1 MKRAA
6 ATDFDQRVHVLYDDY
21 THGRIDRREFAR
33 RAAALTVAGVTV
45 ETLLASLAPNYTFAQ
60 QVAADDPRIKSQRIE
75 YPSPQGGGT
84 IRGLR
89 VQPAGADGKL
99 PTVLVVHENRGLNPY
114 IEDVARRLAVAGF
127 IALAPDALSPLG
139 GYPGNDDEGRAM
151 QARRDS
157 EEMTQDFIAGAKYLA
172 ADPAGNGKVGVVGFC
187 FGGAMANELAVRLP
201 DVISAAVAYYGRQP
215 ASESVSKIKAPLMLH
230 YAELDERVNAG
241 WPAYEQA
248 LKAANVRYTVHM
260 YPGVN
265 HAFHNDSTPRY
276 DAEAAELSWKRTL
289 QFFEQHLR

>member
-33 RAAALTVAGVTV
+33 RAAALTVAGVSV
-45 ETLLASLAPNYTFAQ
+45 ETLLSRLAPNYALAQ
-60 QVAADDPRIKSQRIE
+60 QVAADDPRIKSERVE
-75 YPSPQGGGT
+75 YASPQGGGT

-89 VQPAGADGKL
+89 VQPAAAEGRL
-99 PTVLVVHENRGLNPY
+99 PLVLVVHENRGLNPY

-139 GYPGNDDEGRAM
+139 GYPGNDDEGRTM
-151 QARRDS
+151 QARRDG
-157 EEMTQDFIAGAKYLA
+157 EEMIQDFIAGAKHLA
-172 ADPAGNGKVGVVGFC
+172 ADRAGNGKVGVVGFC
-187 FGGAMANELAVRLP
+187 FGGAMANELAVRIP

-215 ASESVSKIKAPLMLH
+215 ASESVSKIKAPLLLH

-248 LKAANVRYTVHM
+248 LQAAGVSYTVHM

>member
-1 MKRAA
+1 MKRAV

-21 THGRIDRREFAR
+21 THGRIGRREFAQ
-33 RAAALTVAGVTV
+33 RATAFMVAGMTV
-45 ETLLASLAPNYTFAQ
+45 ETLLATLSPNYAFAQ
-60 QVAADDPRIKSQRIE
+60 QVAADDPRIRAERIE

-84 IRGLR
+84 IRALR
-89 VQPAGADGKL
+89 VQPANPEGKL

-139 GYPGNDDEGRAM
+139 GYPGNDDEGRTM
-151 QARRDS
+151 QARRDG
-157 EEMTQDFIAGAKYLA
+157 EEMTQDFIAGAKHLA

-201 DVISAAVAYYGRQP
+201 EVITAAVAYYGRQP
-215 ASESVSKIKAPLMLH
+215 ASESVSKIKSPLMLH

-248 LKAANVRYTVHM
+248 LKTADVPYTVHM

-276 DAEAAELSWKRTL
+276 DADAAELSWKRTL

>member
-1 MKRAA
+1 MKRAV
-6 ATDFDQRVHVLYDDY
+6 ATDFDQRIHVLYDDY
-21 THGRIDRREFAR
+21 THGRIDRREFVR

-45 ETLLASLAPNYTFAQ
+45 ETLLASLAPNYAFAQ
-60 QVAADDPRIKSQRIE
+60 QVAADDPRIKSARIE
-75 YPSPQGGGT
+75 YPSPKGGGT

-89 VQPAGADGKL
+89 VRPANVEGKL
-99 PTVLVVHENRGLNPY
+99 PMVLVVHENRGLNPY
-114 IEDVARRLAVAGF
+114 IEDVARRLAIAGF
-127 IALAPDALSPLG
+127 ITLAPDALSPLG
-139 GYPGNDDEGRAM
+139 GYPGNDDEGRTM
-151 QARRDS
+151 QARRDG

-187 FGGAMANELAVRLP
+187 FGGAMANELAVRIP

-215 ASESVSKIKAPLMLH
+215 ASESVSKIKVPLLLH

-248 LKAANVRYTVHM
+248 LKAADVSYTVHM